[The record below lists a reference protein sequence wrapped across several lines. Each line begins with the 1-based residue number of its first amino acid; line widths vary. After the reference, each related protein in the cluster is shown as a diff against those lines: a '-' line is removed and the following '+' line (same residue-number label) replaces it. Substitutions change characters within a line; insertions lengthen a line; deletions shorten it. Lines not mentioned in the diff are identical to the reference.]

1 LKALELGA
9 NDVDDIARFLS
20 VNELMNSEDSSKTI
34 QEQLNNMKE
43 KKSYLFGN
51 EKKSV
56 TNENNIV
63 FTGGEKTPR
72 EKFLGF

>member
-1 LKALELGA
+1 
-9 NDVDDIARFLS
+9 
-20 VNELMNSEDSSKTI
+20 MNSEDSSKTI